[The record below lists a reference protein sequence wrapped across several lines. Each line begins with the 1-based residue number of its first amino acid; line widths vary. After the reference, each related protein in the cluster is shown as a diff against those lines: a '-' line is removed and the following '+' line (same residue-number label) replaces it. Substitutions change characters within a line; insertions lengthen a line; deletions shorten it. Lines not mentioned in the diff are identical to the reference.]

1 MLSTETLGFS
11 LVGKLHIW
19 KEIKALNL
27 SEVSVPFLMDLH
39 ILFEGW
45 SRQQEE
51 AHL

>member
-19 KEIKALNL
+19 KEINL

-39 ILFEGW
+39 MLFEGW